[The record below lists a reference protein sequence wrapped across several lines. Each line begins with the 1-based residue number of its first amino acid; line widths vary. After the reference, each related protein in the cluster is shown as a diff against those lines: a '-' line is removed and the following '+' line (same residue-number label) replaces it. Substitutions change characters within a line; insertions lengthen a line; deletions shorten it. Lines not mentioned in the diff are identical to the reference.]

1 MEIPRAQDWTYL
13 FSGIYQKLHAAAYKS
28 YRCSQYGSL
37 CDFFFVR
44 GTGDANKA
52 EISVNYVIVK
62 ICKISLCQFYS
73 DCQTIIMLTCTI
85 RTAHF
90 FLRMISF
97 GLNG

>member
-1 MEIPRAQDWTYL
+1 MHKTEPFFLVAFTKNYMQ
-13 FSGIYQKLHAAAYKS
+13 LHTNNTDVPNMGHYVI
-28 YRCSQYGSL
+28 
-37 CDFFFVR
+37 FFFVR

-62 ICKISLCQFYS
+62 ICKISLCQFCS

-85 RTAHF
+85 RTAYF